1 MVVCD
6 DHVLYKAGPCTRKA
20 FATRDG
26 RSLRDAAE
34 SLTEYS
40 QPIQDLLVSFISCS
54 KFNPQMF
61 LFANV
66 FLRQAVPVWSRQDL
80 KQKCQAAKLKVT
92 GSIAEMKARLIEN
105 KFNLIDEDSNFGF
118 QMENMHADS

>member
-66 FLRQAVPVWSRQDL
+66 FLRQAVPVSASL
-80 KQKCQAAKLKVT
+80 
-92 GSIAEMKARLIEN
+92 IKARLEAKMPGGKIEGDR
-105 KFNLIDEDSNFGF
+105 FNSRNEST
-118 QMENMHADS
+118 AD